1 MKTGFTLIEL
11 LIVMIIIAILIA
23 VTIYL
28 TPANTIMA
36 NTKARQVAQNF
47 RAIKTAVESYIQI
60 EKNKPDSLEELVEKK
75 YLSFSPDG
83 FSINFENA
91 DNNSKHIV
99 QIVYSKSNVDF
110 KKIVEILP
118 DVREKTDGTEK
129 LLVYSFSIPKSW

>member
-11 LIVMIIIAILIA
+11 LIVIIIIAILIA
-23 VTIYL
+23 ATIYL

-91 DNNSKHIV
+91 DNNSKYIV
-99 QIVYSKSNVDF
+99 QIIYSKSNVDF
-110 KKIVEILP
+110 EKVLEILP
-118 DVREKTDGTEK
+118 DVREKIDGTEK
-129 LLVYSFSIPKSW
+129 VLVYSFSIPKSW